1 MDRCPNCAAR
11 TDGSPACRR
20 CGMDLASL
28 LRVERVAEGLLTQAV
43 AHLATGNPEAACAA
57 LTQSL
62 ALHRTPCAERLL
74 GFVRQ
79 MGDERHVK
87 MASSVASDAY
97 AEFVARLDRAPA
109 PNSRLRKTLQTP
121 APWDES

>member
-28 LRVERVAEGLLTQAV
+28 LRVERAAEGLLTQAV

-62 ALHRTPCAERLL
+62 ALHRTPNAERLL

-79 MGDERHVK
+79 FAGQDSHLTEPHSVDEE
-87 MASSVASDAY
+87 MARVENRQGCTGLAHPPLL
-97 AEFVARLDRAPA
+97 RL
-109 PNSRLRKTLQTP
+109 
-121 APWDES
+121 